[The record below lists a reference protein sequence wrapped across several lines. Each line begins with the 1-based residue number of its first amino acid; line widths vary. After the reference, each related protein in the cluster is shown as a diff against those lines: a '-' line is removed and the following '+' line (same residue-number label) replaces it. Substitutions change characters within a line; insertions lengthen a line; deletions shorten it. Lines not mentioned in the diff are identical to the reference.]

1 MYSLTPKKQTLF
13 IKNLSL
19 LLTCLLT
26 GFLSEQ
32 IKAQTIPFT
41 VDQVKKS
48 DFKPVSPLITSEI
61 DAVILDE
68 KGETVLDAT
77 PQTGF
82 FTKFHYFK
90 RILIVNKNGLSHSTD
105 DIYYNAEMN
114 GKKLKSLRISTY
126 NLENG
131 EIVKTDTQE
140 KDLFIEDPK
149 KEVLKVKFAFPNAKV
164 GSILEIEYTVRRG
177 STDLKNWFFQ
187 HEIPILRS
195 SYSVRIPNNWNF
207 VITIQN
213 KKYLTALK
221 KDSLVKNIYSWTY
234 TYEDITVYTVNWI
247 FENVPAMKEEP
258 FTSTIDNYIGC
269 VKFQLAVQPLQP
281 GHSERLINDWQW
293 VSNRL
298 LLAPDFGWEIENP
311 NPWIPKLAKTIVQPD
326 DPDLEKAYKIFAYV
340 RDHLKAESRSWGI
353 TDHTSLENVYKTGR
367 GNTAE
372 MNLLLIA
379 LLRTQ
384 KLNAEGVILATRD
397 NGVTNVSYPILENF
411 NYTICR
417 LELAGKVYFLDA
429 SDPTMGFGKLPLA
442 CYNGQARVIDK
453 TPSAVYFS
461 PDSIRES
468 SNIYVVI
475 ENDPSKK
482 FLNVDWTEHPGY
494 YESSDIRD
502 TIRDNNNSQD
512 AYIKSYT
519 REKAFSETIDS
530 FMISNVKDLEHPV
543 TLSFKMRISPNDEEH
558 YYFNPMMKAGLN
570 KNPFSSAER
579 NYPVE
584 LPYVFDES
592 YILNMEIPEGYEVE
606 ELPKSVRIKLNEND
620 GIFEYLI
627 QKNENSIQFKNV
639 LNIKK
644 ATFDP
649 DDYNN
654 LRDFYAYIV
663 KKQAELIVFK
673 KIKK

>member
-1 MYSLTPKKQTLF
+1 M
-13 IKNLSL
+13 
-19 LLTCLLT
+19 
-26 GFLSEQ
+26 
-32 IKAQTIPFT
+32 
-41 VDQVKKS
+41 S
-48 DFKPVSPLITSEI
+48 DFKPTSPLITPET

-82 FTKFHYFK
+82 YTTYHYFK
-90 RILIVNKNGLSHSTD
+90 RMLILNKNGLDQSMD
-105 DIYYNAEMN
+105 DVYYNAEMN
-114 GKKLKSLRISTY
+114 GKKLKLLHISTY
-126 NLENG
+126 NLVNG
-131 EIVKTDTQE
+131 EIIKTDIQE

-149 KEVLKVKFAFPNAKV
+149 KEILKVKFAYPNAKV
-164 GSILEIEYTVRRG
+164 GSILEIEYTKRSG
-177 STDLKNWFFQ
+177 STDLRNWFFQ
-187 HEIPILRS
+187 HSQPILRS
-195 SYSVRIPNNWNF
+195 SYSARIPNNWNF
-207 VITIQN
+207 VITLQN
-213 KKYLTALK
+213 KKYLTSK
-221 KDSLVKNIYSWTY
+221 KTDSLVKTIYSWTY
-234 TYEDITVYTVNWI
+234 TYEDITVYTVNWT
-247 FENVPAMKEEP
+247 FENVPAMTEEP

-269 VKFQLAVQPLQP
+269 IKFQLAVQPLQP

-298 LLAPDFGWEIENP
+298 LNAGDFGYEVENP
-311 NPWIPKLAKTIVQPD
+311 NPWLFKLSNSIVQSGD
-326 DPDLEKAYKIFAYV
+326 TDPEKAHKIFAYT

-353 TDHTSLENVYKTGR
+353 TNNSSLANVNKTGR

-372 MNLLLIA
+372 INLLMIA
-379 LLRTQ
+379 LMRTQ
-384 KLNAEGVILATRD
+384 KLDAEGVILATRD
-397 NGVTNVSYPILENF
+397 NGLTNVNYPILDNF

-429 SDPTMGFGKLPLA
+429 SDPTMGFGKLPLE
-442 CYNGQARVIDK
+442 CYNGQARIINK
-453 TPSAVYFS
+453 IPAAVYFS

-502 TIRDNNNSQD
+502 SIRENNNSQE

-519 REKAFSETIDS
+519 REKAYTEKIDS
-530 FMISNVKDLEHPV
+530 FKISDLKDMEHPV
-543 TLSFKMRISPNDEEH
+543 TLSFKTRISPNGEEH
-558 YYFNPMMKAGLN
+558 FYFNPMMKAGLN
-570 KNPFSSAER
+570 KNPFTSADR
-579 NYPVE
+579 SYPVE

-592 YILNMEIPEGYEVE
+592 FILNMEIPEGYEVE

-639 LNIKK
+639 LNIKR

-654 LRDFYAYIV
+654 LRDFYAYIL
-663 KKQAELIVFK
+663 KKQSELIVFK
-673 KIKK
+673 KIGK

>member
-1 MYSLTPKKQTLF
+1 M
-13 IKNLSL
+13 
-19 LLTCLLT
+19 
-26 GFLSEQ
+26 
-32 IKAQTIPFT
+32 
-41 VDQVKKS
+41 S
-48 DFKPVSPLITSEI
+48 DFKPASPLISPET

-82 FTKFHYFK
+82 FTTYHYFK
-90 RILIVNKNGLSHSTD
+90 RMLILNKNGLDQSMD
-105 DIYYNAEMN
+105 DVYYNAEMN
-114 GKKLKSLRISTY
+114 GKKLKSLHICTY
-126 NLENG
+126 NLVNG
-131 EIVKTDTQE
+131 EIVKTDIQE
-140 KDLFIEDPK
+140 KDIFIEDPK
-149 KEVLKVKFAFPNAKV
+149 KEILKVKFAYPNATV
-164 GSILEIEYTVRRG
+164 GSILEIEYTKRSG
-177 STDLKNWFFQ
+177 STDLRNWLFQ
-187 HEIPILRS
+187 HSQPILRS
-195 SYSVRIPNNWNF
+195 SYSARIPNNWNF
-207 VITIQN
+207 VITLQN
-213 KKYLTALK
+213 KKYLTSK
-221 KDSLVKNIYSWTY
+221 KTDSLVKTIYSWTY
-234 TYEDITVYTVNWI
+234 TYEDITVYTVNWT

-258 FTSTIDNYIGC
+258 FTSSIDNYIGC
-269 VKFQLAVQPLQP
+269 IKFQLAVQPLQP

-298 LLAPDFGWEIENP
+298 LKGQDFGYEIENP
-311 NPWIPKLAKTIVQPD
+311 NPWLFKLSNSIVQPG
-326 DPDLEKAYKIFAYV
+326 DPDLEKAHKIFAYT

-353 TDHTSLENVYKTGR
+353 TDNLSLANVNKTGR

-372 MNLLLIA
+372 INLLMIA
-379 LLRTQ
+379 LMRTQ

-397 NGVTNVSYPILENF
+397 NGLTNVNYPILDNF
-411 NYTICR
+411 NYAICR

-429 SDPTMGFGKLPLA
+429 SDPTMGFGKLPLE
-442 CYNGQARVIDK
+442 CYNGQARIIDK
-453 TPSAVYFS
+453 IPAAVYFR

-502 TIRDNNNSQD
+502 SIRENNNSQD

-519 REKAFSETIDS
+519 REKAFTEKIDS
-530 FMISNVKDLEHPV
+530 FTISDLKDMEHPV
-543 TLSFKMRISPNDEEH
+543 TLNFKTRVSPNGEEH
-558 YYFNPMMKAGLN
+558 FYFNPMMKAGLN
-570 KNPFSSAER
+570 KNPFTSADR
-579 NYPVE
+579 SYPVE

-592 YILNMEIPEGYEVE
+592 FILNMEIPEGYEVE

-639 LNIKK
+639 LNIKR

-649 DDYNN
+649 EDYNN

-663 KKQAELIVFK
+663 KKQSELIVFK
-673 KIKK
+673 KISK